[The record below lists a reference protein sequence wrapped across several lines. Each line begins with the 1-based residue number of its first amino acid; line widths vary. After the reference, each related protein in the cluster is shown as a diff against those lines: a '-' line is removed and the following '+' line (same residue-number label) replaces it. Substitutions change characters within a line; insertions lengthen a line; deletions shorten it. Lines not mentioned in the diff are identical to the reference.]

1 MLNVG
6 ENMLQEDVKLS
17 YGEGRYIIYI
27 TAVITGDGISA
38 IITGGE
44 KPHIGGSA
52 LSVPRPGNGDD
63 KVHCDTWITPRP
75 GHRDS
80 EVAALVSSMIST
92 ATGMTTAVI
101 AGIHI
106 DKAEKE
112 EINTLIANSR
122 EAALLL
128 TKKIKE
134 FGA

>member
-1 MLNVG
+1 MF
-6 ENMLQEDVKLS
+6 QEEVKLS

-27 TAVITGDGISA
+27 TAVITRDGISA

-44 KPHIGGSA
+44 KSHVGGSA
-52 LSVPRPGNGDD
+52 LSVPRFGNNQA
-63 KVHCDTWITPRP
+63 KIQCDTWITPRP

-80 EVAALVSSMIST
+80 EVAALVSRIICT
-92 ATGMTTAVI
+92 DTGMTAAVI

-106 DKAEKE
+106 DKAEPE
-112 EINTLIANSR
+112 EITTLIENSR
-122 EAALLL
+122 EAARVL